1 MNRVNQNI
9 FKTIKSK
16 KSLAIL
22 NDPDKFDPSSVENLV
37 TALPHQTD
45 FILVGGSSV
54 EEGET
59 TVCVTALKKAS
70 QLPIILF
77 PGSYQQIEPQ
87 ADALFF
93 MSLLSGDNP
102 EYLIHQQRKSIDRI
116 LASTLEI
123 IPTAYILIDGGCY
136 TSVEKVS
143 QTQGL
148 SQDDIKYIV
157 DTVMAGEF
165 MGKSCVYLE
174 AGSGADYPV
183 STEIVKAVKAVSSMV
198 VIVGGGI
205 RTIEQQKELYDA
217 GADLLVVGTAFEQQI
232 ESL

>member
-1 MNRVNQNI
+1 MSRVNQNI

-22 NDPDKFDPSSVENLV
+22 IDPDKFDPASVENLV
-37 TALPHQTD
+37 AALPVQTD

-59 TVCVTALKKAS
+59 ALCVTALKKAS
-70 QLPIILF
+70 QLPVILF

-102 EYLIHQQRKSIDRI
+102 EYLIHQQRKSIGRI
-116 LASTLEI
+116 LASKFEI
-123 IPTAYILIDGGCY
+123 IPTAYILIDGGCH

-148 SQDDIKYIV
+148 PQGDIKYIV

-174 AGSGADYPV
+174 AGSGANHPV

-205 RTIEQQKELYDA
+205 RTKKQQKELYDA

-232 ESL
+232 KSL